1 MNGSRGEF
9 GVRGSEFGVHLLAMV
24 RRATGIAE
32 SITFHY
38 EVMDERIYGIRSLEA
53 FQRCRAFACELAGL
67 LKGGRFARDP
77 ELIHQMRKA
86 MLSVYANFAEGFE
99 RDGNK
104 EFAQF
109 LSQAKGSVGELRGHM
124 VYAFDN
130 GLISKQELEVID
142 HLGLEASRM
151 LGGLMRY
158 LNDSDFQ
165 GRKFKFRRLQAYKE
179 GKFQSPQ
186 ANAPQKDRH

>member
-1 MNGSRGEF
+1 MEEF
-9 GVRGSEFGVHLLAMV
+9 TEF
-24 RRATGIAE
+24 
-32 SITFHY
+32 
-38 EVMDERIYGIRSLEA
+38 EA
-53 FQRCRAFACELAGL
+53 FQRCRALVRELVRL
-67 LKGGRFARDP
+67 LKRGRFARDP

-99 RDGNK
+99 RDGNR

-109 LSQAKGSVGELRGHM
+109 LSQAKGSVGELRGQM
-124 VYAFDN
+124 LYAFDN
-130 GLISKQELEVID
+130 GLISRQELEAVD

-165 GRKFKFRRLQAYKE
+165 GRKFKLRRLHAYKE
-179 GKFQSPQ
+179 RKFPSPQ
-186 ANAPQKDRH
+186 TDVPQKERH

>member
-1 MNGSRGEF
+1 MEEF
-9 GVRGSEFGVHLLAMV
+9 TEF
-24 RRATGIAE
+24 
-32 SITFHY
+32 
-38 EVMDERIYGIRSLEA
+38 EA
-53 FQRCRAFACELAGL
+53 FQRCRAFTRELARL
-67 LKGGRFARDP
+67 PKSGRFARDT

-109 LSQAKGSVGELRGHM
+109 LSQAKGSVGELRGQM
-124 VYAFDN
+124 IYAFDN
-130 GLISKQELEVID
+130 GLISRQELEGID

-165 GRKFKFRRLQAYKE
+165 DRKFKLRKLHANTERKS
-179 GKFQSPQ
+179 QSPQ
-186 ANAPQKDRH
+186 ADASQKDRH